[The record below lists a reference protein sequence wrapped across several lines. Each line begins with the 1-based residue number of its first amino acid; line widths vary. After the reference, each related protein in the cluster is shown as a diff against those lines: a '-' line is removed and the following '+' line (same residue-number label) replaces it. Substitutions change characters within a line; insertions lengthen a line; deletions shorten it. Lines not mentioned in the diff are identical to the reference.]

1 MELGR
6 VVERLSDPTA
16 YPEPTTGVEL
26 VQTHISWIFLT
37 DRFAYKIKKPVD
49 FGFLDY
55 TTLEKRRACCEREVI
70 LNRRLCPDTYLGV
83 TTIADVGGTPVLDG
97 PGSPIE
103 VAVKM
108 ARLPEERMLRKVLS
122 RGEGETELFVGL
134 ARTVADFHE
143 RARVVGESASLKDLE
158 GVRFNC
164 EENFSQTERYVGS
177 LLSPQEFDLIR
188 NSTRLFFDR
197 RAALFSR
204 RTQEG
209 RIVDGHGDLHL
220 DSICATEPL
229 RIFDCIEFNER
240 FRIQDV
246 AEEVAFLAMD
256 LEFNGYAPFAR
267 TFVEAYAHA
276 SGDRELFDLLAFY
289 KCYRAYVRAKVN
301 SFLADDPNVSAEKR
315 DAIRATASR
324 YYDLAARYATVFNP
338 RRLIMTCG
346 LTGSGK
352 STLARRLA
360 ERYRLRVVRSD
371 VTRKELLGLAPD
383 TRRHV
388 PFNEG
393 EYSPSV
399 TEQTYA
405 TMVERA
411 AEGLTVGETV
421 ILDGCF
427 TKKDQRVGAV
437 GLARHLGVPLLV
449 LECRTSEEVI
459 RQRLEQRAR
468 KAAAVSDGRWEI
480 YRQQIEEFEPAD
492 EISGDERVI
501 VDRSRPVEELLEE
514 LTAVV
519 PPEWHDVREIP
530 AAAGQELPSAETSP
544 AALTKP

>member
-16 YPEPTTGVEL
+16 YPEPTTRVEVL
-26 VQTHISWIFLT
+26 QTHISWLFLT
-37 DRFAYKIKKPVD
+37 DRYAYKVKKPVD

-55 TTLEKRRACCEREVI
+55 TTLEKRRACCEREVV
-70 LNRRLCPDTYLGV
+70 LNRRLSPDTYIGV
-83 TTIADVGGTPVLDG
+83 VDITDEHGVPTLNGSGRPV
-97 PGSPIE
+97 E
-103 VAVKM
+103 TAVKM
-108 ARLPEERMLRKVLS
+108 VRLPEGRMLRKVLA
-122 RGEGETELFVGL
+122 RGEGDADLFVGL
-134 ARTVADFHE
+134 ARTVAEFHA
-143 RARVVGESASLKDLE
+143 RARVAGEAASLKKLE

-164 EENFSQTERYVGS
+164 EENFAQTERYVGT
-177 LLSPQEFDLIR
+177 LIPAREFEFIR

-197 RAALFSR
+197 RCGLFSR
-204 RTQEG
+204 RLDEG

-220 DSICATEPL
+220 DSICATDPV
-229 RIFDCIEFNER
+229 RIFDCIEFNDR

-267 TFVEAYAHA
+267 TFVESYVHA
-276 SGDRELFDLLAFY
+276 SGDAELWDLLAFY

-301 SFLADDPNVSAEKR
+301 SFLADDPNVPPARRETI
-315 DAIRATASR
+315 AATAGR
-324 YYDLAARYATVFNP
+324 YYELAARYAAVFNP
-338 RRLIMTCG
+338 RRLIVTCG

-393 EYSPSV
+393 EYSPSI
-399 TEQTYA
+399 TERTYA

-411 AEGLTVGETV
+411 AEGLAAGETV
-421 ILDGCF
+421 VLDGCF
-427 TKKDQRVGAV
+427 IKKEQRAGAID
-437 GLARHLGVPLLV
+437 LARRIGVPLLV

-459 RQRLEQRAR
+459 RERLEQRSR
-468 KAAAVSDGRWEI
+468 KANAVSDGRWEI
-480 YRQQIEEFEPAD
+480 YCQQVQEFEPAD
-492 EISGDERVI
+492 ELSGDERVV

-519 PPEWHDVREIP
+519 PPEWHDRGESPQLKEP
-530 AAAGQELPSAETSP
+530 AASR
-544 AALTKP
+544 